1 MNVSRV
7 MCARFLT
14 PGGNCSDRV
23 DPTTRVF
30 RDPEEMDGVSN
41 MLFVDLCVHCRDRGL
56 VPTVWHTPLSYE
68 VDDYNEDTD
77 EYDERIVVNIGGFEA
92 PTESYLKVRVE
103 EAIHSRSTV
112 T

>member
-41 MLFVDLCVHCRDRGL
+41 MLFIDLCIHCQDRGL
-56 VPTVWHTPLSYE
+56 VPTVWHTPLACE
-68 VDDYNEDTD
+68 VADYDDDTD
-77 EYDERIVVNIGGFEA
+77 SYYDRIVVNVGGFEA
-92 PTESYLKVRVE
+92 PTASHLKVRIE